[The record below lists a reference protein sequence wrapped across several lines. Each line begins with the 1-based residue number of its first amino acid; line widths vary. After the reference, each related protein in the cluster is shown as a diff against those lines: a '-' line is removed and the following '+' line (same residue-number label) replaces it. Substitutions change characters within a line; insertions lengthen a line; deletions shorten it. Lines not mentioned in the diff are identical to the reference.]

1 MISYYSHGYCHEYF
15 PGTITSRTFV
25 SRASGFISF
34 VPPRGQRIE
43 RKRKRE
49 REREREKE
57 RERGGTIFIRFHFCP
72 KNSNEIRR
80 VFGSERLGPKIRGR
94 NKQIRTSVALATYY
108 SLRSPWILVGVLFAG
123 PCRGRQVHTTVELL
137 ECDKYAK
144 HLRWGEHHGE

>member
-1 MISYYSHGYCHEYF
+1 MVGYYSRVYIYSHEYF
-15 PGTITSRTFV
+15 PETIASRTFV
-25 SRASGFISF
+25 SRASGFITL
-34 VPPRGQRIE
+34 VPPRGQRSE
-43 RKRKRE
+43 A
-49 REREREKE
+49 REKE
-57 RERGGTIFIRFHFCP
+57 RERAGTIFIRFHFCP

-94 NKQIRTSVALATYY
+94 NKQIRTSVVLATYY

-144 HLRWGEHHGE
+144 HLRLGEYHGE